1 MDQSRDYATM
11 TGKYRII
18 YDRGENK
25 DHENIV
31 KEAQINYNIMT
42 PSILQQKPTLCELFY
57 GRSYKF
63 EKNLQYVHNYLEK
76 LNTHKEQ
83 LLKIQ

>member
-31 KEAQINYNIMT
+31 NEAQINKL
-42 PSILQQKPTLCELFY
+42 ILQQKPTLCELFY

-63 EKNLQYVHNYLEK
+63 EKNLQYNNVHNYLEK